1 MVEVDP
7 WDAGY
12 SVGYEHGFADGRED
26 ASNDEYE
33 RGYDD
38 GARAQRLASEV
49 VEDWPGKARG
59 SN

>member
-12 SVGYEHGFADGRED
+12 SVGYEHGYAAGREHEC
-26 ASNDEYE
+26 SDEYE
-33 RGYDD
+33 RGYEE
-38 GARAQRLASEV
+38 GRRVEKLSSEV
-49 VEDWPGKARG
+49 AEDWPGKARG